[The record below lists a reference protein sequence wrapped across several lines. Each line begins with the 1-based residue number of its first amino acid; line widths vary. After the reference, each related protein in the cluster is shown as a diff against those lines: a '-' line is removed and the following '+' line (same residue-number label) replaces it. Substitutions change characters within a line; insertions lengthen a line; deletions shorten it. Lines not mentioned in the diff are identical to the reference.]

1 MAKLPTIK
9 LELNTENIALGTVIR
24 NLFSWETFGLLKYD
38 KESETILLNE
48 GMLLTIIKMVNP
60 AQKDRK
66 LKIVSQEDWIDKCE

>member
-1 MAKLPTIK
+1 MAKLHTK
-9 LELNTENIALGTVIR
+9 LELDTENIALGTVIR
-24 NLFSWETFGLLKYD
+24 NFFNWETFGLLKYD

-66 LKIVSQEDWIDKCE
+66 LKVISQEDWLDKCE

>member
-24 NLFSWETFGLLKYD
+24 NLFNWETFGLLKYD

-66 LKIVSQEDWIDKCE
+66 LKIISQEDWLDKCE